1 MRAFLL
7 ITFFIVWVTFV
18 ITLADSYQ
26 LDQIQETVDQI
37 YSQHSLYCHRQIE
50 LSEMDT

>member
-1 MRAFLL
+1 MRIILG
-7 ITFFIVWVTFV
+7 ITFFVVWITFA

-37 YSQHSLYCHRQIE
+37 YNAQSLYCHRQIE